1 MKKIVSLSHCTLMLF
16 LAFANHYAQEEQKA
30 EPMKPV
36 LIVIDTQNK
45 YLPYMS
51 DEDKNFAF
59 GVINYAISMFRQHE
73 FPIIRVYHTDPA
85 WGPVPNTEDFEFPE
99 KIAVTDDDPKIIK
112 TYSNAF
118 NKTDLEKV
126 IKELEGNTL
135 FLCGLSAVGCVL
147 ATYHGAK
154 DRDYD
159 VFLVKGALMSHNSTY
174 TKFVE
179 DVYEPVGLNALK
191 LMLENSKK

>member
-1 MKKIVSLSHCTLMLF
+1 MKKKVSLSLGTLMLF
-16 LAFANHYAQEEQKA
+16 LAFANLYAQEEQKV

-59 GVINYAISMFRQHE
+59 EVINYAISMFRQHE

-191 LMLENSKK
+191 LILENSKK